1 MKDTTV
7 RLFIGF
13 GIPLFL
19 IGDWG
24 FIVNEHLV
32 WLTLIGTAMTFTGI
46 VFWFINRRTS
56 PPSPAAD
63 KRDPLTYFWK
73 VIFLKL
79 IVGMFAVNMVFKL
92 IFFLMRIG
100 R

>member
-1 MKDTTV
+1 MKNTTAT
-7 RLFIGF
+7 LFIGF

-19 IGDWG
+19 VGDWG
-24 FIVNEHLV
+24 FLVNEHLV
-32 WLTLIGTAMTFTGI
+32 WLALIGTAMTFTGI
-46 VFWFINRRTS
+46 IFWFKNRRTS
-56 PPSPAAD
+56 PPTAPTD

-73 VIFLKL
+73 VMFLKL